1 MLTEAVGWT
10 AAVLLLVTMVRQ
22 VWSQWSTGAVGGVSR
37 WLFVGQVAASVG
49 FTVYSLML
57 GNVVFAITNGLLTI
71 NAVAGL
77 CIDRRNRRLK
87 AARGEKKE
95 R

>member
-77 CIDRRNRRLK
+77 FIDRRNRRLK